1 MNQAARAKIRM
12 KVMVSVEDGRWKLTN
27 DQELSKV
34 LVLLILSATS
44 LVGAG
49 GGDEVL
55 HMVAARWGVEGGLNC

>member
-49 GGDEVL
+49 GGTKSCTWL
-55 HMVAARWGVEGGLNC
+55 WQGEGLEGN